1 MAGLTLK
8 ASSLEKIFF
17 GTHLEHR
24 MRLHIGKRHCDEWI
38 VHHCKPKDGG

>member
-24 MRLHIGKRHCDEWI
+24 MRLHIE
-38 VHHCKPKDGG
+38 KDIATNG